1 MEPIIINKKIYVV
14 GHKNP
19 DTDSICSA
27 IAYAELKKILTGDEY
42 TPRRAGQINEET
54 HYVLNKFGVE
64 EPELLSDLR
73 IQIKDV
79 ALGQV
84 ECIGDS
90 VSIKEAWQL
99 MEKLQVKTLPVI
111 KEQRLIGVI
120 TNGDIVASYMK
131 INDSADLGLASTK
144 YRNIVSTLQGTM
156 ILGDEEVEV
165 SKGKVKVAASSCD
178 IMKRLVEKGDIVIL
192 GDRVEAQQLA
202 IDLDVE
208 VMIICHNTQLSE
220 DILTQAK
227 AKDIAVISTPLDSF
241 TVARLI
247 NQSIPVRYFMTRDHL
262 STFHLNDYVDDAKV
276 VMTQKKYRDFPVTNR
291 KGNFIGF
298 ISRQQLINSGRK
310 QVILVDHNEKVHA
323 IDGVDEAN
331 VLEIIDHHRLGSIE
345 TIAPV
350 FFRNQP
356 VGCTA
361 TIVYQ
366 MYQESL
372 TKISKSTAGLLCA
385 AIISDTLMFR
395 SPTCTTLDEYSAR
408 QLSHIAGVDISE
420 LAHEMFNA
428 GSNLKGKTPEEIIL
442 YDFKEFTVNNTV
454 IGVGQINS
462 LNGEELEE
470 LRNTVESSLERVR
483 TGQRLDMIFF
493 MLTNIVDEST
503 QLLGSGQG
511 TKELVRYAFDLGSED
526 EQQVLKGVVSRKKQ
540 LIPTLVATL
549 QH

>member
-1 MEPIIINKKIYVV
+1 MEPIIVNKKIYVV

-84 ECIGDS
+84 ECIADS

-99 MEKLQVKTLPVI
+99 MDKLQVKTLPVT
-111 KEQRLIGVI
+111 KDQQLIGVI
-120 TNGDIVASYMK
+120 TNGDIVASHMK

-156 ILGDEEVEV
+156 ILGNEEAEV

-178 IMKRLVEKGDIVIL
+178 IMKRLMEKGDIVIL

-208 VMIICHNTQLSE
+208 VMIVCHNTQLSE
-220 DILTQAK
+220 DILAQAK

-262 STFHLNDYVDDAKV
+262 STFHLNDYVDDVKV
-276 VMTQKKYRDFPVTNR
+276 VMSQKKYRDFPVINK

-310 QVILVDHNEKVHA
+310 QVILVDHNEKVQA

-345 TIAPV
+345 TVTPV

-395 SPTCTTLDEYSAR
+395 SPTCTPLDEYSAR

-428 GSNLKGKTPEEIIL
+428 GSNLKGKTAEEIIL

-462 LNGEELEE
+462 LNGEELDE
-470 LRNTVESSLERVR
+470 LRKTVESSLERVR

-540 LIPTLVATL
+540 LIPTLVATM